1 MTGMTHVRL
10 PPLLACAMSLALSG
24 CLGSSRP
31 SRFYTLAPLQIRNGQ
46 GGTPPDATLAIG
58 PVEIPESIDRP
69 QIVTRTGANELV
81 VAEFDRWGG
90 SLDSEIS
97 GALVATVRDRL
108 ASQQIAVAPWRSAI
122 LSGVGPSY
130 RAAVSVSRF
139 DGIPGQSVVL
149 QGRWELIGQNGE
161 SLGVREATVTE
172 KIDGAGYEALVA
184 AMQRA
189 LVQFSQQMA
198 DSVVAMTQT
207 AKAP

>member
-1 MTGMTHVRL
+1 VTGMTHVHL
-10 PPLLACAMSLALSG
+10 PPLFACAMSLALAG

-31 SRFYTLAPLQIRNGQ
+31 SRFYTLAPLQIRDGQ
-46 GGTPPDATLAIG
+46 GRTPPDATLAIG

-108 ASQQIAVAPWRSAI
+108 ASQQIAVAPWRSAL
-122 LSGVGPSY
+122 LSGGGPSY
-130 RAAVSVSRF
+130 RAAVSFSRF

-149 QGRWELIGQNGE
+149 QGRWELIGQSGE

-172 KIDGAGYEALVA
+172 KIDGAGYDALVA

-189 LVQFSQQMA
+189 LARFGQQMA
-198 DSVVAMTQT
+198 DSVAATTQT